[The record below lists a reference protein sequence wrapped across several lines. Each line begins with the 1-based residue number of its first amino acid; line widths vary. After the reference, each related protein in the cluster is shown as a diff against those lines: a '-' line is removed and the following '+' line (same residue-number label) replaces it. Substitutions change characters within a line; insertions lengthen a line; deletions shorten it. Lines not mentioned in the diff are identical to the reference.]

1 MSYTIKTKG
10 ITTVHLDIELDVYKD
25 DGSKETIT
33 VSMKPGSK
41 YKVIAVD
48 RIDNMLRTITGVYS
62 HFGTN
67 QPCGGHL
74 KADWIMIDCSNEDGH
89 HRAKLCKIMIKDIR
103 TLEEIVDF

>member
-33 VSMKPGSK
+33 VSMKPGTK

-48 RIDNMLRTITGVYS
+48 RVDNMLRTITGVYS

-67 QPCGGHL
+67 HPCGGHL
-74 KADWIMIDCSNEDGH
+74 KADWIMIDCSNEDGR
-89 HRAKLCKIMIKDIR
+89 HRAKLCKIIIKDIR

>member
-25 DGSKETIT
+25 DGSKVTIT
-33 VSMKPGSK
+33 VSMKPGTK

-62 HFGTN
+62 RFGTN
-67 QPCGGHL
+67 HHCGGHL

>member
-33 VSMKPGSK
+33 VSMKPGTK

-48 RIDNMLRTITGVYS
+48 RICV
-62 HFGTN
+62 
-67 QPCGGHL
+67 
-74 KADWIMIDCSNEDGH
+74 
-89 HRAKLCKIMIKDIR
+89 DIY
-103 TLEEIVDF
+103 V